1 MQREPVTIHDL
12 VVGDVVRKLTDR
24 EEVDPD
30 FVIQRSDG
38 QPVFHLVN
46 VIDDLE
52 MDITHVIRGEDHL
65 SNTAKHIALFQAFGV
80 KPPHYAHIPL
90 ILNGDGSK
98 MSKRDKGASLT
109 SYLDDGFLPEAVVN
123 YPLPPRLV
131 AQGQPRK
138 TVRSPKSS
146 NASTC
151 RRFSGT
157 TREFD
162 YEKLLWLQ
170 GEYAR
175 ELADDRFYELAV
187 HAFAKAGVNTNTFPL
202 PYVKAA
208 LDTCK
213 GKFKL
218 FSELPAYAGFY
229 FTDKIEYDAEA
240 AKKDFV
246 PENKPRLEKL
256 RDAFAAAP
264 AFDAATL
271 EAALKETAKA
281 LGVKAGVLVHPCRL
295 AVTGK
300 TSGPSLYHLLEV
312 LGKEKVMARI
322 GRALIAIS

>member
-1 MQREPVTIHDL
+1 MCIR
-12 VVGDVVRKLTDR
+12 DR
-24 EEVDPD
+24 
-30 FVIQRSDG
+30 
-38 QPVFHLVN
+38 
-46 VIDDLE
+46 
-52 MDITHVIRGEDHL
+52 
-65 SNTAKHIALFQAFGV
+65 FGV

-90 ILNGDGSK
+90 ILNGDGTK
-98 MSKRDKGASLT
+98 MSKRDTGASLT
-109 SYLDDGFLPEAVVN
+109 AYTEGGFLPEAVVN
-123 YPLPPRLV
+123 YLCLL
-131 AQGQPRK
+131 GW
-138 TVRSPKSS
+138 SPKDNREKMSRDEVVERFDLPQILRH
-146 NASTC
+146 NA
-151 RRFSGT
+151 R
-157 TREFD
+157 FD

-175 ELADDRFYELAV
+175 ELGDDRFYELAV
-187 HAFAKAGVNTNTFPL
+187 HAFAKAGVNTNAFPL

-229 FTDKIEYDAEA
+229 FTDKIEYDVEA

-264 AFDAATL
+264 AFNAGAL
-271 EAALKETAKA
+271 EIALKETAKA

-312 LGKEKVMARI
+312 LGKEKVMQRI
-322 GRALIAIS
+322 EKALAGFGG